1 MSAQDDVEKVLR
13 SLHVMLSKGEA
24 VDGDATKVII
34 EKQKML
40 DLLSELNRG
49 MYAIMDQYE
58 LTTTSRDKAEREFQ
72 KQADEIIRGAS
83 RKAEDI
89 YAASV
94 MYTDEALSS
103 VQEIMR
109 EANASVQKIFA
120 QMDEKLK
127 EREQAVRTNQL
138 ELKGSLQD
146 LVDSDKYLRLIEE
159 RNREIAKQKAEGS
172 AKSAGR
178 DSSIYANRQ
187 TEVRVNTEYLR
198 KLGLGDADAA
208 ADALAEEKLAAEE
221 PKPEA
226 SASRDKE
233 DTGEKKPV
241 TDLKGVW
248 KNLTLGRR

>member
-24 VDGDATKVII
+24 VGGDATKVII

-58 LTTTSRDKAEREFQ
+58 LTATSRDKAEREFQ

-109 EANASVQKIFA
+109 EANASVQTIFA

-172 AKSAGR
+172 AKSTGR

-198 KLGLGDADAA
+198 KLGLGDEDAA
-208 ADALAEEKLAAEE
+208 ADVSEEEHLSAEE
-221 PKPEA
+221 PKAEV
-226 SASRDKE
+226 SATRDKE
-233 DTGEKKPV
+233 DTTEKKPV